1 MIPLESEARI
11 NKKYMNLQNIN
22 TTCIVYLFLFLLSTS
37 SKKKHHSILILIP
50 IRKKEKKV
58 SLYFISQITNLNPL
72 FAIHKYI

>member
-37 SKKKHHSILILIP
+37 SKKKNIIPFLYLFPFGKKKKKSPYILFL
-50 IRKKEKKV
+50 K
-58 SLYFISQITNLNPL
+58 SQI
-72 FAIHKYI
+72 

>member
-1 MIPLESEARI
+1 MIPLESQARI
-11 NKKYMNLQNIN
+11 DKKYMNLQNIN